1 MGVLGRQKPR
11 KNENS
16 YFAGLYRLASGPN
29 QPLHQ
34 HLAVFSRFDVFLTYS
49 LTVSLVSERRPGP
62 TSKVDDRGSRASL
75 LPLAG

>member
-1 MGVLGRQKPR
+1 MFGTNNRVKMRTINLLVGVGSPTVLI
-11 KNENS
+11 S
-16 YFAGLYRLASGPN
+16 
-29 QPLHQ
+29 PLMHQ
-34 HLAVFSRFDVFLTYS
+34 HLAVFSGLDVFLTYS